1 MQLARTSHLR
11 VLRATETTG
20 NFWQAV
26 TQQQQIMSE
35 AQKKLQELSES
46 YQSLQAGKEA
56 NSPRG
61 TISLTTNAEL

>member
-1 MQLARTSHLR
+1 
-11 VLRATETTG
+11 
-20 NFWQAV
+20 
-26 TQQQQIMSE
+26 MSE

-61 TISLTTNAEL
+61 TISL